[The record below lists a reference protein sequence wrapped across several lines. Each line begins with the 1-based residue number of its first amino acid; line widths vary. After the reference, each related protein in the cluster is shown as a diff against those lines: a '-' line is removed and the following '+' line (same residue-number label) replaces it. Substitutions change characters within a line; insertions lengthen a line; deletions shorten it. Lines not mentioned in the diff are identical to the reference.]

1 MTYQLTWITSQLA
14 AGYAPM
20 SYEDLDTIREEG
32 INAIVNLCGEFT
44 DLHEIEEKAGF
55 EVCYLPTPDEHAP
68 EIKAMEQALEWL
80 DEAIYLK
87 KKVLVHCRHGHGRT
101 GTFISAYL
109 VRRGLGLKKAE
120 KILKNTRANPTN
132 FSQWRLLRKYNKQ
145 EGILTLK
152 EAEAET
158 TSSGPDLSP
167 FLNEYEAIC
176 NELDLELSAC
186 GEDFTCGRNDSDC
199 CQQFFKLEL
208 AESVWIHTKLN
219 KLLSQNDRQEAIERA
234 VDCAAVIKTV
244 QTLRRFH
251 PKLQDEEFAVTYGA
265 TRTACPLSF
274 AGKCVLYGKRPFRCR
289 WHSSSEKNSGFSQQ
303 KKEQYTDM
311 LVNISHN
318 MYLALTGV
326 FPPEGVLQ
334 FTMAETV
341 SGRFVQACFTAML
354 NGHQQD

>member
-20 SYEDLDTIREEG
+20 SYEDLDTIKKQG

-68 EIKAMEQALEWL
+68 EITAMEKALEWL

-109 VRRGLGLKKAE
+109 LRRGLGLKKAE

-158 TSSGPDLSP
+158 SASGPDLTP
-167 FLNEYEAIC
+167 FLHEYEAIA
-176 NELDLELSAC
+176 NELDLELAPWKKENSC
-186 GEDFTCGRNDSDC
+186 GQSETDC
-199 CQQFFKLEL
+199 CQHYFELGL
-208 AESVWIHTKLN
+208 AESVWIHTNLN
-219 KLLSQNDRQEAIERA
+219 KLLSQDDRQEAIERA

-244 QTLRRFH
+244 QTLHRFH
-251 PKLQDEEFAVTYGA
+251 PRLQDEEFAVTYAA
-265 TRTACPLSF
+265 TRTTCPLSIG
-274 AGKCVLYGKRPFRCR
+274 GKCILYDKRPFRCR
-289 WHSSSEKNSGFSQQ
+289 WYTDVETGNGFPQ
-303 KKEQYTDM
+303 EHRDQYTEM

-354 NGHQQD
+354 NGNKG